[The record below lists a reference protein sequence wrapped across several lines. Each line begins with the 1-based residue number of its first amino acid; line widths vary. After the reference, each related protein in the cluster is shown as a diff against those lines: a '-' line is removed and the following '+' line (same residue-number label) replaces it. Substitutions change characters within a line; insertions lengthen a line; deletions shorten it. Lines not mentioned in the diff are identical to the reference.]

1 MSDRNVEIVR
11 AKLLMRSERGL
22 EKYGA
27 TTERTDLDLAAWIS
41 HAQEEA
47 MDFAVY
53 AERILQEL
61 IDRRSRESAAIADL
75 ERENRLLRARNE
87 RLEREMRE
95 LVERVAQRL
104 EQSGKPA
111 EAGMIRAV
119 FLTEAP

>member
-11 AKLLMRSERGL
+11 AKLLMRSERGM
-22 EKYGA
+22 EKYGT
-27 TTERTDLDLAAWIS
+27 TTERTDLDLAAWIN

-61 IDRRSRESAAIADL
+61 VDRQNREIAAIADL
-75 ERENRLLRARNE
+75 ELENRLLRARNE

-111 EAGMIRAV
+111 EAGLIRTA
-119 FLTEAP
+119 FLAEAP